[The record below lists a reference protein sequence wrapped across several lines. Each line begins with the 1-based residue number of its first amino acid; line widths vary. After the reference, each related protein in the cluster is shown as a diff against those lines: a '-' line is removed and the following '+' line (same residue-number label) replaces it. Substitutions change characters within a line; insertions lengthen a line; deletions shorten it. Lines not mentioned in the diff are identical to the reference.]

1 MADRLSNL
9 RGVDPVLS
17 QLAIGYSNAD
27 YIAQALFPMAQVP
40 KEAGKVPKYNK
51 QAFKLFATERA
62 LRAKSNRVAPEDRD
76 FINFSLDEHD
86 ISVPMDYREADEAI
100 DMDVAAANTFLAT
113 EAIALRG
120 EKKAADL
127 AFDASQFSASH
138 KTSLAASDQWTNTQS
153 ATSSPITVIDDAKEQ
168 IRKDIARYPNI
179 GVCGATT
186 FKALKNH
193 PKILERLTYSQLG
206 VVTPELLAAILGL
219 DAIYIGKSIYASDDG
234 ATTTDIWGD
243 NFLLAYVRKPQPGA
257 KRSVYEPNFG
267 YTLYRDDPIVD
278 IYTEEGGKIQNV
290 RCTRRFQVALVGAD
304 AGYLISDTNA

>member
-17 QLAIGYSNAD
+17 HLAIGYSNAD

-62 LRAKSNRVAPEDRD
+62 LRAKSNRLAPEDRD
-76 FINFSLDEHD
+76 FIPFSLDEHD

-127 AFDASQFSASH
+127 AFDPAQFTASH
-138 KTSLAASDQWTNTQS
+138 KLALGSTDQWTNS
-153 ATSSPITVIDDAKEQ
+153 ASSPIAAIKAGKEQ
-168 IRKDIARYPNI
+168 IRKDIARYPNV
-179 GVCGATT
+179 GVCGAVA
-186 FKALKNH
+186 FNALSDH
-193 PKILERLTYSQLG
+193 PKILERLSYAQIG

-219 DAIYIGKSIYASDDG
+219 DAIYVGKAIYASDDG

-243 NFLLAYVRKPQPGA
+243 SFLLAYVRKPQPGA
-257 KRSVYEPNFG
+257 KRSVYEPSFG

-290 RCTRRFQVALVGAD
+290 RCTRRFQTALVGAD
-304 AGYLISDTNA
+304 AGYLITDTNA